1 MNKHVKRMIAIAC
14 TSVVGLGVAASPVMA
29 ATTPTGTTDVFY
41 TTDSTNIDADGK
53 VVMVVPAS
61 ISLNKNNTF
70 QEFEVTMKTTDPT
83 QVLPENFQATVKV
96 DSENKGKLKTV
107 DSKEAEYSLSV
118 KQQVVDLTQADQPF
132 HNFSVSGPGT
142 QSVEQSATV
151 SVDNESSKKMENE
164 KPGTVFKDKL
174 TFKVISISGD
184 GLVDPNKQP

>member
-61 ISLNKNNTF
+61 ISLNKNTKS
-70 QEFEVTMKTTDPT
+70 QEFDVTMKSTDPN
-83 QVLPENFQATVKV
+83 QDLPKDFSAEVKV
-96 DSENKGKLKTV
+96 DSENKGKLKTT
-107 DSKEAEYSLSV
+107 DKSKEAEYTLQTNQ
-118 KQQVVDLTQADQPF
+118 KPIDLKQADQPF
-132 HNFSVSGPGT
+132 HTFT
-142 QSVEQSATV
+142 AQADTKEVEQRATV
-151 SVDNESSKKMENE
+151 SVDEDNSKKMENE
-164 KPGTVFKDKL
+164 QPGTLFSDKL
-174 TFKVISISGD
+174 TFKVTSISGE